1 MLDNPDLSGGTS
13 PSANGLSVGEEVFIA
28 DTAIIHPSVRG
39 NRIALGKHTQIYDH
53 VVVRCV
59 GGDGDIIIGEHC
71 YINPGCVLYSGNGI
85 TFGNYVLLA
94 PGVKVV
100 PSNHA
105 FDTRSTVI
113 RHQGFMKS
121 KGGVVVE
128 DDVWIGANA
137 VLLDGA
143 HIGRGAILAAG
154 AVVSGPVPA
163 YEIWGGVPARL
174 LRPRPEDPD

>member
-1 MLDNPDLSGGTS
+1 MIEKSDLQEG
-13 PSANGLSVGEEVFIA
+13 NEQWDDGLSIAAGVFIA
-28 DTAIIHPSVRG
+28 DTSIIHRSKRG
-39 NRIALGKHTQIYDH
+39 NRIVLGKHTQIYDH

-59 GGDGDIIIGEHC
+59 GGGGDIIIGEHC

-85 TFGNYVLLA
+85 RFGNYVLLA

-105 FDTRSTVI
+105 FDSRKTVI

-121 KGGVVVE
+121 KGGVVIE
-128 DDVWIGANA
+128 DDVWVGANA

-143 HIGRGAILAAG
+143 HVGRGAIVAAG
-154 AVVSGPVPA
+154 AVVSGHVPA
-163 YEIWGGVPARL
+163 FEIWGGVPARK
-174 LRPRPEDPD
+174 LRDRPK